1 MKRGNYLNKKSQITI
16 LIVIALVLII
26 AIILVFT
33 IRTKIAD
40 KDKSFPEISEIN
52 NKFQTCFNQ
61 RSLDAVYL
69 IGLQGGYVK
78 LPKDNLKIGLSSTA
92 YGLKDNKN
100 TLPSLSTI
108 EKEISSFLEL
118 TLSFC
123 VNEEDFPELD
133 LNYEVKK
140 VNTKILDNQ
149 IQTETLISF
158 SATKDD
164 KSFTLNQNYN
174 SEIPIRLK
182 LIHETANEIIK
193 KHLENTEF
201 VPLSFLTEQEFDI
214 TFSHY
219 DDATLIYVITDFDYL
234 ISESD
239 ELNELDE
246 IPYSFMF
253 GVGR

>member
-1 MKRGNYLNKKSQITI
+1 MIKNEKIINKKAQVTIIIIT
-16 LIVIALVLII
+16 
-26 AIILVFT
+26 AIILVLA
-33 IRTKIAD
+33 IILVILIKPKI
-40 KDKSFPEISEIN
+40 KLGQEFPQISDIN
-52 NKFQTCFNQ
+52 NKLQTCFNQ

-69 IGLQGGYVK
+69 IGLQGGYTK
-78 LPKDNLKIGLSSTA
+78 LQDIPNLNTGLSSTA
-92 YGLKDNKN
+92 YGLKNNKN

-123 VNEEDFPELD
+123 INEEDFPELD
-133 LNYEVKK
+133 LDYEVKK
-140 VNTKILDNQ
+140 VNTKIEDNN
-149 IQTETLISF
+149 IKTNAEISF

-182 LIHETANEIIK
+182 LIHETANEVIK
-193 KHLENTEF
+193 KHLENPEF

-219 DDATLIYVITDFDYL
+219 DDVTLIYVITDFEFASGD
-234 ISESD
+234 SEA
-239 ELNELDE
+239 EE